1 MSEPC
6 ISKSAHNYNCFLYD
20 TKEELQ
26 QLQQSYLI
34 VPFLIKTIKHLLYGT
49 ATSNS
54 KQDLRN

>member
-6 ISKSAHNYNCFLYD
+6 ISKIPITTTVLHDA
-20 TKEELQ
+20 KKELQ
-26 QLQQSYLI
+26 
-34 VPFLIKTIKHLLYGT
+34 LYET

>member
-6 ISKSAHNYNCFLYD
+6 ISKSAHNYNYFLHD

-26 QLQQSYLI
+26 
-34 VPFLIKTIKHLLYGT
+34 LYGT

>member
-1 MSEPC
+1 MSELC
-6 ISKSAHNYNCFLYD
+6 ISKSAHNYNYFLHD

-26 QLQQSYLI
+26 
-34 VPFLIKTIKHLLYGT
+34 LYGT